1 MKLFSPFLHLLAL
14 MLTGAACCTPV
25 WSQTIYRCGSV
36 YSQQPC
42 PDAIALDVSDTR
54 TPAQK
59 AQTDVATAR
68 AAKMAAQMEKERL
81 AREKIQA
88 AKSSNK
94 SSRSV
99 KTAKTGSLTSAPK
112 AAVRKKKE
120 PEYFTAA
127 VSEEK
132 KDRKVDKK
140 AVDKAQVAEADKT
153 DQALKP

>member
-1 MKLFSPFLHLLAL
+1 
-14 MLTGAACCTPV
+14 
-25 WSQTIYRCGSV
+25 
-36 YSQQPC
+36 
-42 PDAIALDVSDTR
+42 
-54 TPAQK
+54 
-59 AQTDVATAR
+59 
-68 AAKMAAQMEKERL
+68 
-81 AREKIQA
+81 
-88 AKSSNK
+88 
-94 SSRSV
+94 V